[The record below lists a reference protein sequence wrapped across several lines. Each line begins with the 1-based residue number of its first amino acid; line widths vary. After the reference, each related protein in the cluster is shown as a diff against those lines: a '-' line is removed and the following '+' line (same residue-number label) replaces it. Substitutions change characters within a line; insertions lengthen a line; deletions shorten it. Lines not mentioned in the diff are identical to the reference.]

1 MIRLTDIHKAYD
13 RETSGVV
20 LEGLNVHMKEGEFVA
35 ILGQSGSGKTTL
47 LNIIGGLDRDFQGEA
62 IVDGRHLKKMGDRE
76 LSRFRNTT
84 IAFVFQAFNLMPH
97 LSCVENVAFPAYFGS
112 QLSGRQIAAKAGEAM
127 DRVGI
132 RHKAKAY
139 PGKLSGGE
147 KQRVA
152 IARALFQQP
161 RVLLADEPTGNLDS
175 ESSRHI
181 MELFFNLN
189 KVDGM
194 TCVLVTHDEEM
205 ARKTDR
211 IVRIVDG
218 VIVGEEETK
227 A

>member
-1 MIRLTDIHKAYD
+1 MIRLSDIHKAYD

-20 LEGLNVHMKEGEFVA
+20 LEGLDVHIAAGEFVA

-47 LNIIGGLDRDFQGEA
+47 LNIIGGLDRDFQGDA
-62 IVDGRHLKKMGDRE
+62 VVDGRPLKKMGDRE

-84 IAFVFQAFNLMPH
+84 IAFVFQAFNLLPH

-112 QLSGRQIAAKAGEAM
+112 QVSGRQIALKAAEAM

-175 ESSRHI
+175 ESSRRI
-181 MELFFNLN
+181 MELFLNLN

-205 ARKTDR
+205 ARMTDR

-218 VIVGEEETK
+218 VIVGEEETR
-227 A
+227 

>member
-20 LEGLNVHMKEGEFVA
+20 LEGLNVHIAAGEFVA

-47 LNIIGGLDRDFQGEA
+47 LNIIGGLDRDFQGA
-62 IVDGRHLKKMGDRE
+62 AVVDGRPLKKMGDRE

-112 QLSGRQIAAKAGEAM
+112 QVSGRQIAVKAGEAM

-152 IARALFQQP
+152 IARAVFQQP

-175 ESSRHI
+175 ESSRRI
-181 MELFFNLN
+181 MELFLNLN

-194 TCVLVTHDEEM
+194 TCVLVTHDDEM
-205 ARKTDR
+205 ARMTDR

-218 VIVGEEETK
+218 VIVGEEET

>member
-20 LEGLNVHMKEGEFVA
+20 LEGLNVHIAAGEFVA

-47 LNIIGGLDRDFQGEA
+47 LNIIGGLDRDFQGA
-62 IVDGRHLKKMGDRE
+62 AVVDGRPLKKMGDRE

-112 QLSGRQIAAKAGEAM
+112 QVSGRQIAVKAGEAM

-152 IARALFQQP
+152 IARAVFQQP
-161 RVLLADEPTGNLDS
+161 RVLLADDPTGNLYS
-175 ESSRHI
+175 ESSRRI
-181 MELFFNLN
+181 MELFLNLN

-194 TCVLVTHDEEM
+194 TCVLVTHDDEM
-205 ARKTDR
+205 ARMTDR

-218 VIVGEEETK
+218 VIVGEEET

>member
-20 LEGLNVHMKEGEFVA
+20 LEGLNVHIAAGEFVA

-47 LNIIGGLDRDFQGEA
+47 LNIIGGLDRDFQGA
-62 IVDGRHLKKMGDRE
+62 AVVDGRPLKKMGDRE

-112 QLSGRQIAAKAGEAM
+112 QVSGRQIAVKAGEAM

-175 ESSRHI
+175 ESSRRI
-181 MELFFNLN
+181 MELFLNLN

-205 ARKTDR
+205 ARTTDR

-218 VIVGEEETK
+218 VIVGEEES
-227 A
+227 